1 MSNPMRKLST
11 TLISTWKENIKF
23 RFFLWKAYLDK
34 GMGFLSPTK
43 YVLASYGLF
52 APNVINLAVVGFLW
66 GLTCLIVGRCFYVYG
81 WIKIENEIQNQ
92 YNPFQIEVRRKLKV
106 SSSA

>member
-1 MSNPMRKLST
+1 MWRNISNQG
-11 TLISTWKENIKF
+11 IKY

-43 YVLASYGLF
+43 YILASYGLF
-52 APNVINLAVVGFLW
+52 AQSTINLLVVGFLW
-66 GLTCLIVGRCFYVYG
+66 LLTCLIVGRCFYIYE

-92 YNPFQIEVRRKLKV
+92 YNPFQVEVRDKLKN
-106 SSSA
+106 S